1 MRDHRDFHQ
10 IVVTVNFCKSL
21 IIYDVDAT
29 LSLLNKKKKKDVLI
43 YLSISNVKICENII
57 S

>member
-29 LSLLNKKKKKDVLI
+29 LSLLNKKKRCFN
-43 YLSISNVKICENII
+43 LSFYQQRRNL
-57 S
+57 

>member
-29 LSLLNKKKKKDVLI
+29 LSLLNKKKDVLI

-57 S
+57 L

>member
-1 MRDHRDFHQ
+1 MRDYRDFHQ

-29 LSLLNKKKKKDVLI
+29 LSLLNKKKKDVLI
-43 YLSISNVKICENII
+43 YLSINNVEICENII
-57 S
+57 L